1 MNRSGPTA
9 LALGLCLSLTGAA
22 CEDTRGKVIYP
33 SPPVQQRPA
42 NLKLGLAGPG
52 EQGAAK
58 DEQPKQKADD
68 PAAAS
73 KPGEKK

>member
-1 MNRSGPTA
+1 MTRNGPTA
-9 LALGLCLSLTGAA
+9 LALGLSLSLAGAA

-52 EQGAAK
+52 AQGAAK
-58 DEQPKQKADD
+58 DEQPKQAADD
-68 PAAAS
+68 PTAAS
-73 KPGEKK
+73 RPGDKK